1 MGYSV
6 VPDLTSS
13 TLAIDSA
20 GTGNP
25 QIAMSQL
32 AGGFTVSRTTPVY
45 LEGGIAYSRYDPTFI
60 ATNGEETRSIPVK
73 WISVALTGGVGWD
86 FPIAQD
92 LVLRPIF
99 NFALGQVTS
108 DLRVARFVFENSTGA
123 EIDFLD
129 RGHHNAYGLG
139 GSLMLDY
146 ERVRPDQEIDVEL
159 RYTAIRLQSFGG
171 TAEALKGHADA
182 ITASLYTRYRAPT
195 GMTALDRPVR
205 YVLEYAFT
213 RYLGDQP
220 SLGFNNLHSVG
231 AGLELD
237 SSAHDIFITRTRL
250 VGRYRF
256 GNNVSRLRDQ
266 PRGELLGRAVRAAT
280 RSAARRR
287 SGPSSAGPSWSR
299 ARRPA
304 SLPGRRARRASR
316 WRRA

>member
-1 MGYSV
+1 M
-6 VPDLTSS
+6 
-13 TLAIDSA
+13 
-20 GTGNP
+20 
-25 QIAMSQL
+25 
-32 AGGFTVSRTTPVY
+32 F
-45 LEGGIAYSRYDPTFI
+45 
-60 ATNGEETRSIPVK
+60 
-73 WISVALTGGVGWD
+73 
-86 FPIAQD
+86 
-92 LVLRPIF
+92 RPIF

-139 GSLMLDY
+139 GSVMLDY
-146 ERVRPDQEIDVEL
+146 ERVRPDQEVDVEL

-182 ITASLYTRYRAPT
+182 VTASLYTRYRAPT

-220 SLGFNNLHSVG
+220 SLGFNNLHSIG

-237 SSAHDIFITRTRL
+237 SSAHEIFITRTRL

-256 GNNVSRLRDQ
+256 GNNVS
-266 PRGELLGRAVRAAT
+266 GFAV
-280 RSAARRR
+280 
-287 SGPSSAGPSWSR
+287 
-299 ARRPA
+299 
-304 SLPGRRARRASR
+304 SLAVSF
-316 WRRA
+316 

>member
-1 MGYSV
+1 MARRRRLFRLLGGIGIAACATLVQAQEQPPLAVTGARIQKIANGVLGLMGYSV

-60 ATNGEETRSIPVK
+60 ATNGEETRSVPVK

-86 FPIAQD
+86 FPVAQD
-92 LVLRPIF
+92 LVFRPIF

-108 DLRVARFVFENSTGA
+108 DLRVARFVFENRTGA

-139 GSLMLDY
+139 GSVMLDY
-146 ERVRPDQEIDVEL
+146 EMVRPDQEVDVEL

-182 ITASLYTRYRAPT
+182 VTASLYTRYRAPT

-220 SLGFNNLHSVG
+220 SLGFDNLHSVG

-256 GNNVSRLRDQ
+256 GNNVSGFAISL
-266 PRGELLGRAVRAAT
+266 AV
-280 RSAARRR
+280 SF
-287 SGPSSAGPSWSR
+287 
-299 ARRPA
+299 
-304 SLPGRRARRASR
+304 
-316 WRRA
+316 

>member
-13 TLAIDSA
+13 TLAIDSG

-60 ATNGEETRSIPVK
+60 ATNGEETRTIPVK

-256 GNNVSRLRDQ
+256 GNNVSGFAISL
-266 PRGELLGRAVRAAT
+266 AV
-280 RSAARRR
+280 SF
-287 SGPSSAGPSWSR
+287 
-299 ARRPA
+299 
-304 SLPGRRARRASR
+304 
-316 WRRA
+316 